1 MALLSCATQT
11 HILWALCIGRG
22 QYLRGLESDLSS

>member
-1 MALLSCATQT
+1 MAVLSCATQT

-22 QYLRGLESDLSS
+22 KYLRGLESGLSS